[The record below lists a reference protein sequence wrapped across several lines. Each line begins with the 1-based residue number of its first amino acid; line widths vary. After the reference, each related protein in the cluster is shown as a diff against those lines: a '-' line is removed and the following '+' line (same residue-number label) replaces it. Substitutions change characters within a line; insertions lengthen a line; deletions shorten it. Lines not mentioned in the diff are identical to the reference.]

1 MEKGTAVVEYTNAR
15 PSIEFSSPASSN
27 KMYRGIAITTPGN
40 IWVTRNI
47 DMPMSR
53 PGKAQRLIA

>member
-1 MEKGTAVVEYTNAR
+1 MVEYTSAKPN
-15 PSIEFSSPASSN
+15 IELSSPASSS
-27 KMYRGIAITTPGN
+27 KMYRGMAITTPGN